1 MKLHLWTPSFEGI
14 PGGIQ
19 RHSAH
24 LEKMLSQCPE
34 VNHLTT
40 LTYGASKNPV
50 SKFFQRARFV
60 TTVLLYLIFR
70 RPDFVWCTHVDLARV
85 ASCLQR
91 FGAPPFL
98 ISCHGI
104 EVWSPQP
111 AEKLKTL
118 RRAHRLICVS
128 EFTRP
133 SLLTALPLQP
143 GQVITL
149 PNSIDP
155 PPIEDSRDTS
165 RRWLQEQHRI
175 PQDHHIIF
183 SLARMHPA
191 DREKGY
197 GKTLEA
203 VARLNRD
210 GHPCT
215 YIAGGGGEDGAWLQ
229 ERASVYGCTDKLVC
243 PGLLPE
249 DLLPRYYQGSDI
261 FALPSKKEGFGLV
274 FLESLF
280 CGTPVLA
287 GNRDASPEPLLGG
300 ELGLLCN
307 PDSVS
312 ELYCAL
318 KSFIET
324 RDHPLKNASRL
335 MQRVNQEFGPVQYQ
349 QRLQNILKDILTP

>member
-1 MKLHLWTPSFEGI
+1 
-14 PGGIQ
+14 
-19 RHSAH
+19 
-24 LEKMLSQCPE
+24 
-34 VNHLTT
+34 
-40 LTYGASKNPV
+40 
-50 SKFFQRARFV
+50 
-60 TTVLLYLIFR
+60 
-70 RPDFVWCTHVDLARV
+70 
-85 ASCLQR
+85 
-91 FGAPPFL
+91 
-98 ISCHGI
+98 
-104 EVWSPQP
+104 
-111 AEKLKTL
+111 
-118 RRAHRLICVS
+118 
-128 EFTRP
+128 
-133 SLLTALPLQP
+133 
-143 GQVITL
+143 
-149 PNSIDP
+149 
-155 PPIEDSRDTS
+155 
-165 RRWLQEQHRI
+165 
-175 PQDHHIIF
+175 
-183 SLARMHPA
+183 MHPA